1 MAVSE
6 VVASVSLSPVELLEL
21 LVVSSA
27 VSVVGASVV
36 EDAST
41 PVVVGASVVLA
52 SVAVVEVLE
61 VSSPVV
67 DPDMLSSSS
76 SGDEVTPLVS
86 PVGSGG
92 ALTAGGSPHPAR
104 SVSDQRTRG
113 FRACISKDRRSIR
126 P

>member
-27 VSVVGASVV
+27 VS
-36 EDAST
+36 
-41 PVVVGASVVLA
+41 VVGASVVLA